1 MLSSLIV
8 ALAEP
13 HTKSERPAD
22 ELPVLVDIST
32 SITAQQGDK
41 LLSRAL
47 ELGRALNVP
56 IRLVPFGAD
65 ALAVPS
71 VSSYADLR
79 TTWQKL
85 DTGSTNIQ
93 GALAHEAA
101 HGSRAALFLSDGYE
115 TVGNALRSH
124 SDFASLR
131 VFPLTELG
139 PEESQDIT
147 ISQLYAPLT
156 AKAQSSVDVKV
167 TLTNALPSAAAG
179 QLVITHGEKQIF
191 SRSVTLD
198 SSRDSTFTA
207 DSDPAAEGI
216 SPIVATFSW
225 RDQRG
230 AHSITRST
238 WLSGE
243 TRDKVLL
250 LSGTPDDSRYLSQML
265 QNQRYQLRSLAAPL
279 SANDIKHP
287 SDYRSI
293 ILNNV
298 PHAALPGAFADALP
312 EFVRAGGG
320 LIMVGGNKSFGL
332 GGYIGTMVEPILPV
346 KLVPPYKEKKRLNV
360 AVQLV
365 IDKSRSMAAEER
377 LEFAKAAAKEVVTSL
392 QDDDYIG
399 VIGFDEVPFIALP
412 MSPVAQ
418 VRYSAAE
425 RISRLYPTNKTN
437 LYPALDEAR
446 RGLQRINAGR
456 KHTVIL
462 TDGKIPDASSEYVS
476 LVRQMRVLGITAST
490 VLIGSDADDGFLAQ
504 LAESGGG
511 SFYKTDDPS
520 NLPRIFL
527 SDVKVASG
535 EQTLKENPDLPV
547 ERGPSG
553 IQSTSIDSFPT
564 LRGFVETL
572 PRDTAETELVISE
585 NDKMYPLLASMT
597 AGKGR
602 SIAFTSDANGRW
614 SSNWARWSQM
624 QPFWV
629 DLLESLHPKKA
640 QTDTSIS
647 FDVRSWIEGGEL
659 IVDLSLFG
667 SAPQG
672 PVTGELRTPRDQT
685 KSIDLTPLAPGHY
698 QAHVAQPMAGRYEAT
713 FTVNDVQLPKVA
725 WSIDGEAFGERPHY
739 KPNQAF
745 LERLASLTGGKLNPK
760 ISDLKGMLKTA
771 TDTKSYAPLAL
782 LAALLLFFAE
792 IIARETLVK
801 RRARD

>member
-1 MLSSLIV
+1 M
-8 ALAEP
+8 
-13 HTKSERPAD
+13 
-22 ELPVLVDIST
+22 
-32 SITAQQGDK
+32 
-41 LLSRAL
+41 
-47 ELGRALNVP
+47 
-56 IRLVPFGAD
+56 
-65 ALAVPS
+65 
-71 VSSYADLR
+71 
-79 TTWQKL
+79 
-85 DTGSTNIQ
+85 
-93 GALAHEAA
+93 
-101 HGSRAALFLSDGYE
+101 
-115 TVGNALRSH
+115 
-124 SDFASLR
+124 
-131 VFPLTELG
+131 
-139 PEESQDIT
+139 
-147 ISQLYAPLT
+147 
-156 AKAQSSVDVKV
+156 
-167 TLTNALPSAAAG
+167 
-179 QLVITHGEKQIF
+179 
-191 SRSVTLD
+191 
-198 SSRDSTFTA
+198 
-207 DSDPAAEGI
+207 
-216 SPIVATFSW
+216 
-225 RDQRG
+225 
-230 AHSITRST
+230 
-238 WLSGE
+238 
-243 TRDKVLL
+243 RDKVLL
-250 LSGTPDDSRYLSQML
+250 LSGSPEDALLLSQML
-265 QNQRYQLRSLAAPL
+265 ENQRYQLKSLLAPVPNEEI
-279 SANDIKHP
+279 SKP

-298 PHAALPGAFADALP
+298 PHAALPPLFADALP
-312 EFVRAGGG
+312 DFVRSGGG

-332 GGYIGTMVEPILPV
+332 GGYIGTRVESVLPV
-346 KLVPPYKEKKRLNV
+346 TLVPPYKEKKRLNV

-377 LEFAKAAAKEVVTSL
+377 LEFAKAAAKEVVKSL

-412 MSPVAQ
+412 MSSVAQ
-418 VRYSAAE
+418 VRFSAAE

-446 RGLQRINAGR
+446 RGLQRVNAGR

-527 SDVKVASG
+527 ADVKVASG

-572 PRDTAETELVISE
+572 ARDSAATELVISE
-585 NDKMYPLLASMT
+585 SDKTYPLLASINV
-597 AGKGR
+597 GKGR
-602 SIAFTSDANGRW
+602 SVAFTSDANGRW

-624 QPFWV
+624 QPFWS
-629 DLLESLHPKKA
+629 DLLESLHPQKA

-667 SAPQG
+667 SAPRG
-672 PVTGELRTPRDQT
+672 RVSAELRTPRDQT
-685 KSIDLTPLAPGHY
+685 QSIDLKVIAPGHY
-698 QAHVAQPMAGRYEAT
+698 QAHVSQPMAGRYEAT
-713 FTVNDVQLPKVA
+713 FLVNDIQLPKVA

-745 LERLASLTGGKLNPK
+745 LERLASLTGGKIDPTA
-760 ISDLKGMLKTA
+760 SDLAGMLKTT
-771 TDTKSYAPLAL
+771 TDTKSYAHLAL
-782 LAALLLFFAE
+782 LTALLLFFAE
-792 IIARETLVK
+792 ILVREI
-801 RRARD
+801 RR